1 MIFPLAARM
10 ENRPSRPVTVPVGLP
25 FEGDVDSD
33 QGISFVIF
41 HYPPTVLLL
50 STSTFDCGIIMIYLS
65 LIL

>member
-25 FEGDVDSD
+25 LKETLTPIKGSPLSSFTIPDS
-33 QGISFVIF
+33 F
-41 HYPPTVLLL
+41 LL